1 MLVYVLFCYSSFVV
15 NRVDHFR
22 GGKSPVGGGAN
33 LRSPAPASRLLL
45 LTRAFTGDEDANEI
59 WRVVECEEWR
69 QIVCDTPHNH
79 SRSKH
84 PLHLAMF
91 HSENSLS
98 VTFPQHCLFAHSK
111 QTRKL

>member
-79 SRSKH
+79 SVIHAPNTRSILRCFIPKI
-84 PLHLAMF
+84 L
-91 HSENSLS
+91 
-98 VTFPQHCLFAHSK
+98 CL
-111 QTRKL
+111 